1 MFYGFGV
8 NIIGLLRFSLVIY
21 RTIVVS
27 HFAEMT
33 HFHSPVPLVSSSRLF
48 RCCRTLSIGTSSAPS
63 NSPPTQ
69 SPRTAATSAPRNLDK
84 DAGPPAVIA
93 LTAIIA
99 SHSQSRFSFSF
110 SDGTLRGPLSNLSDR
125 TINSA
130 IDDNECRPELTLL
143 LLLGILRMP
152 VWFDAQCAY
161 RVVYTYN
168 PNSAPHPLSLTP

>member
-27 HFAEMT
+27 HSAEMT
-33 HFHSPVPLVSSSRLF
+33 HCYAPVPLVSSSRLF

-99 SHSQSRFSFSF
+99 SHSQSRFSFS
-110 SDGTLRGPLSNLSDR
+110 DGTLRGTLSNLSDR

-130 IDDNECRPELTLL
+130 IDDNECRPDLTLL
-143 LLLGILRMP
+143 LLPEILWMP
-152 VWFDAQCAY
+152 VWCDAQCAY

-168 PNSAPHPLSLTP
+168 PNSASHPLSLTP

>member
-1 MFYGFGV
+1 
-8 NIIGLLRFSLVIY
+8 
-21 RTIVVS
+21 
-27 HFAEMT
+27 MT
-33 HFHSPVPLVSSSRLF
+33 HFHSPVPLVSSSKLF

-69 SPRTAATSAPRNLDK
+69 SPRTAATSAPRNLDI

-99 SHSQSRFSFSF
+99 SHSRSHYSF
-110 SDGTLRGPLSNLSDR
+110 SDGTLRVQLSNLSDR

-143 LLLGILRMP
+143 LLPEILWMP

-161 RVVYTYN
+161 WVVYTYN
-168 PNSAPHPLSLTP
+168 PSSTSHPLSLTP